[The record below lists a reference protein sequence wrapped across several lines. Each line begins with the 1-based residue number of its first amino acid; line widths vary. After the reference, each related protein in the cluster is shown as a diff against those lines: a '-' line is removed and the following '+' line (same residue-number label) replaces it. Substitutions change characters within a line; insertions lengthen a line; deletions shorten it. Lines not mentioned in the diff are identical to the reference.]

1 MAEDL
6 QGLLERINRDG
17 VEKARA
23 EADAIV
29 ADAKAK
35 AADIVRRANEEAEAA
50 RAAAKV
56 DAENY
61 SRRAA
66 ETVRNA
72 ARDVVLGVKDAVTA
86 LFEKALAENVDK
98 ALADEGVVADLA
110 AEAVKG
116 LVGPMDVAV
125 PPKLLP
131 ALKAKLASRGD
142 VRVVLD
148 EALDA
153 GFSVTLEGGRVEH
166 SFTPDAIAEELA
178 KLLRPDLA
186 ALLK

>member
-23 EADAIV
+23 EADRIV
-29 ADAKAK
+29 SEAKAK
-35 AADIVRRANEEAEAA
+35 AAEIVRRANEEAEAA
-50 RAAAKV
+50 RAAAKG
-56 DAENY
+56 DAEDY
-61 SRRAA
+61 SRRAS

-86 LFEKALAENVDK
+86 ILEKVLVENVDK
-98 ALADEGVVADLA
+98 ALAKEDVVADMA

-116 LVGPMDVAV
+116 LAGPMDVAV
-125 PPKLLP
+125 PAKLLP
-131 ALKAKLASRGD
+131 ALKARLASKGD

-148 EALDA
+148 ETLDA
-153 GFSVTLEGGRVEH
+153 GFSVKLEGGRVEH
-166 SFTPDAIAEELA
+166 SFTPGAIAEELA
-178 KLLRPDLA
+178 KRLRPDLA

>member
-131 ALKAKLASRGD
+131 ALKASRGD

-178 KLLRPDLA
+178 KRLRPDLA